1 MDGATRNKYM
11 KVLSEEDAQKLEALA
26 KKIGKDV
33 EECLHDIL
41 TLTVTTKYE
50 GETTTAARTDLFF
63 DGDIDIVLPK
73 AGGKV
78 DQETFDIHQ
87 KTVELAMKNR
97 QELIRI
103 FAELFDL
110 KGIFKLI

>member
-1 MDGATRNKYM
+1 MDGATRNDYM
-11 KVLSEEDAQKLEALA
+11 KVLSEKDAQKLEALA
-26 KKIGKDV
+26 KKIGKKV

-63 DGDIDIVLPK
+63 DGDIDTVLPK
-73 AGGKV
+73 AGDKI
-78 DQETFDIHQ
+78 DQVTLDIHQ

-97 QELIRI
+97 RELIRI

-110 KGIFKLI
+110 KEILKPI